1 MGLDIEQEKMIEQLY
16 REMFRPLLA
25 YARSALNEE
34 SLAEEAV
41 QDTFKMACAKADDFL
56 SSPIPKGWLVNTL
69 KNVIS
74 NMKRSRAQ
82 LNSFVVSCFS
92 FDEDIVASTAND
104 VNPDL
109 YYSGIVS
116 DEDFALLKLIA
127 IERYSMFEAAEE
139 FGISVEACKKR
150 VQRAKKKFQKNFE
163 K

>member
-1 MGLDIEQEKMIEQLY
+1 MIEKLY

-34 SLAEEAV
+34 GLAEEAV
-41 QDTFKMACAKADDFL
+41 QDTFKIACAKADDFL
-56 SSPIPKGWLVNTL
+56 SSPHPKGWLVNTL
-69 KNVIS
+69 KNVIK

-82 LNSFVVSCFS
+82 LNNIVVSYLS

-150 VQRAKKKFQKNFE
+150 VQRAKKKFQKF
-163 K
+163 